1 MRELVRL
8 ATAKHFHLP
17 RRAAQRPRA
26 PRSVP
31 GGDPRSIAD
40 IVPALFWEHRAAPRA
55 CEGQLPGGSGND
67 SPTLPQLGRQHKLQ
81 LSARQPGQPK
91 AQHPLAP
98 PATPSRPKCPL
109 APPATPSRPKCP
121 LAPPATSSRC
131 PSGGQVCGPPA
142 LCRTPS
148 RCPSGRHT
156 WAGVLVSSPHPLA
169 PPATS
174 SRCPSGGQVCGAAQ
188 VSRAAARCYAAS
200 GLAQRNAECHFA

>member
-1 MRELVRL
+1 MLAPRCASLCARRKTRMRELVRL

-55 CEGQLPGGSGND
+55 CEGQSK
-67 SPTLPQLGRQHKLQ
+67 TQH
-81 LSARQPGQPK
+81 
-91 AQHPLAP
+91 
-98 PATPSRPKCPL
+98 
-109 APPATPSRPKCP
+109 P